1 MTNTL
6 FVEPTYFLM
15 TMKSIPPADIDRY
28 IADFPK
34 DIQQLPEQV
43 RAIIRKAAPEAEE
56 TIKYGIPTF
65 TLQGNLVH
73 FGAYKKHIGFYATP
87 SGNAEFQQELSA
99 YAGAKGSVQFPID
112 QPLPLDLISK
122 MVKFRVQENLE
133 KAEIKLKK
141 IKKN

>member
-15 TMKSIPPADIDRY
+15 TMKSIPPTDIDRY

-34 DIQQLPEQV
+34 DLQQLLEQV
-43 RAIIRKAAPEAEE
+43 RATIRKAAPEAKEA
-56 TIKYGIPTF
+56 IKYGIPTF

-87 SGNAEFQQELSA
+87 SGNAEFQ
-99 YAGAKGSVQFPID
+99 
-112 QPLPLDLISK
+112 
-122 MVKFRVQENLE
+122 
-133 KAEIKLKK
+133 
-141 IKKN
+141 

>member
-1 MTNTL
+1 MQQFSL
-6 FVEPTYFLM
+6 WPTGASRGFYD
-15 TMKSIPPADIDRY
+15 PAKL
-28 IADFPK
+28 AVK
-34 DIQQLPEQV
+34 AHCGVV
-43 RAIIRKAAPEAEE
+43 RPAQGSEDSPNRESQE

-112 QPLPLDLISK
+112 QPLPLELISK

>member
-1 MTNTL
+1 M
-6 FVEPTYFLM
+6 P
-15 TMKSIPPADIDRY
+15 
-28 IADFPK
+28 
-34 DIQQLPEQV
+34 
-43 RAIIRKAAPEAEE
+43 RAGLTTPR
-56 TIKYGIPTF
+56 
-65 TLQGNLVH
+65 NW
-73 FGAYKKHIGFYATP
+73 KHSGFYATP